1 MLTNGEYLDCLSG
14 VYDKPMLTIE
24 EANMPLEKETCVECL
39 KRLTQH
45 VNIFTNNDVFYL
57 VRLINGYFDT
67 AHFNPPLKFE
77 ELEVGEWIWDN
88 KEKTYVEIYDI
99 NVEIKRFNEWEELND
114 YGECIYYSCLE
125 YEEGRY
131 YRYEVKEDD

>member
-24 EANMPLEKETCVECL
+24 ESTKPLEKEICVECL

-57 VRLINGYFDT
+57 IRLINDHFDSIPY
-67 AHFNPPLKFE
+67 NPPLEFE

-88 KEKTYVEIYDI
+88 KEKIYVEIYDI
-99 NVEIKRFNEWEELND
+99 NVEIKRFNEWADLDD
-114 YGECIYYSCLE
+114 YGECVDYGYLE
-125 YEEGRY
+125 FEEGRY
-131 YRYEVKEDD
+131 YRYEVKKDD